1 LGLKRLLKKSLPR
14 RGAASQAA
22 EKSRLAQGHG
32 FTGCG
37 KNPVLLKGT
46 ASAVPQVFYL
56 QWGFSP
62 CGTHFVSEG
71 TFSAACSA
79 AP

>member
-1 LGLKRLLKKSLPR
+1 MRLYRLRKNPVSLK
-14 RGAASQAA
+14 GTASQAA
-22 EKSRLAQGHG
+22 E
-32 FTGCG
+32 

-62 CGTHFVSEG
+62 
-71 TFSAACSA
+71 
-79 AP
+79 

>member
-1 LGLKRLLKKSLPR
+1 MRLY
-14 RGAASQAA
+14 
-22 EKSRLAQGHG
+22 RLR
-32 FTGCG
+32 

-62 CGTHFVSEG
+62 CGTLFVSEG